1 MSQSAIQMVTAIFL
15 CTACSMLFVLL
26 PEQKNMVLLL
36 MVAASVFCFRA
47 NLKSSNAEA

>member
-1 MSQSAIQMVTAIFL
+1 MSQSAIQMVTVIFL
-15 CTACSMLFVLL
+15 CIEGCMLFVLF
-26 PEQKNMVLLL
+26 PGQKNMVLLL